1 VTREMKSYE
10 IDEIARLIAALPP
23 APEGWVAAAQQL
35 PQARAAFDS
44 LLARAAA
51 DAELRARLVAD
62 LEAALLEVGLTPTPS
77 LVELARQRL
86 QSP

>member
-1 VTREMKSYE
+1 MTSYD
-10 IDEIARLIAALPP
+10 IDGIARLLAALPP

-44 LLARAAA
+44 LLERAAA
-51 DAELRARLVAD
+51 DAKLRARLVAD
-62 LEAALLEVGLTPTPS
+62 LETALAEAGITPTPR
-77 LVELARQRL
+77 LVELARERL

>member
-1 VTREMKSYE
+1 MTNHD
-10 IDEIARLIAALPP
+10 IGGIARLLAALPP

-44 LLARAAA
+44 LLERAVA
-51 DAELRARLVAD
+51 DAELRTRLVAN
-62 LEAALLEVGLTPTPS
+62 LEAALAEAGITPTPRF
-77 LVELARQRL
+77 VELARERL

>member
-1 VTREMKSYE
+1 MKSYE
-10 IDEIARLIAALPP
+10 IDEIARLLAALPP

-62 LEAALLEVGLTPTPS
+62 LEAALLEAGITPTPS
-77 LVELARQRL
+77 LIDLARQRL

>member
-1 VTREMKSYE
+1 MTTYDIEA
-10 IDEIARLIAALPP
+10 IAQLLAALPP
-23 APEGWVAAAQQL
+23 APPGWVAAAQQL

-44 LLARAAA
+44 LLEQAEA

-62 LEAALLEVGLTPTPS
+62 LEAALAAAGIAPS
-77 LVELARQRL
+77 PRFVELARERL

>member
-1 VTREMKSYE
+1 MTDHD
-10 IDEIARLIAALPP
+10 IGAIARLLAALPP

-44 LLARAAA
+44 LLERAAA
-51 DAELRARLVAD
+51 DAVLRTRLVAN
-62 LEAALLEVGLTPTPS
+62 LEAALAEAGIPPTQHF
-77 LVELARQRL
+77 VELARERL

>member
-1 VTREMKSYE
+1 MSYD
-10 IDEIARLIAALPP
+10 IDEIARLLGALPP

-44 LLARAAA
+44 LLDRAQA
-51 DAELRARLVAD
+51 DAALRRRLVAD
-62 LEAALLEVGLTPTPS
+62 LEAALAEAGIIATPS
-77 LVELARQRL
+77 FIELARERL

>member
-1 VTREMKSYE
+1 MTTYDINV
-10 IDEIARLIAALPP
+10 IARLLAALPP

-44 LLARAAA
+44 LLEQAEA

-62 LEAALLEVGLTPTPS
+62 LEAALTEAGIAAAPRF
-77 LVELARQRL
+77 VELARERL